1 MSPQFRLQYIKI
13 IHLMEMIELSKI
25 ILLVRLEDFTFENIC
40 TFNNFVI
47 AYDDFVLWCG
57 L

>member
-1 MSPQFRLQYIKI
+1 
-13 IHLMEMIELSKI
+13 MEMIELSKI